1 VNRRIA
7 LSEYNESVH
16 AASPKADPLSV
27 LALGAL
33 HLMAVVLGPALL
45 WDSGVVDHSTL
56 LLWAGAEA
64 ILGIA
69 SICAFVLARRGRI
82 SAFLRISR
90 FESFGTTITIS
101 SLAWLGGDVASAT
114 PSKYVL
120 VIALIT
126 VTSISASNS
135 SRITRRRRTSTIQT
149 AVVAFSYSTAF
160 VIHGEY
166 LFATM
171 AIGWCITIISLTHAS
186 YRGMVELIEL
196 RRASEVIARHDDLT
210 GLLSRTAFF
219 ETIDAQALATSPN
232 WHPSN
237 PQPALVLFD
246 LDGFKAINDSFGHA
260 AGDEVLRTIAKRV
273 TLFLPADAAIGRLGG
288 DEFAAVFTASPHDR
302 SRAIAA
308 ALSAIA
314 DPIKV
319 DDREL
324 YVAASAGWTLVS
336 HGGASAELMAQADAA
351 MYQSKNSE
359 TDSSTG
365 FDSELRDELDRAL
378 DIRQRFRTALRRD
391 EILFWAQPIVRT
403 SDGAPIAIELLAR
416 WPQSDDST
424 IGPLEF
430 TRVAD
435 ETGLAVELDRQ
446 ALEAARKVLVAWQDD
461 TVLKHITVKANI
473 SPVHLHNGQLI
484 DSIREQIPAPIR
496 PRLGLEF
503 VESRLIP
510 AAERNHSQLRDLL
523 DMGITLSIDDFGV
536 GYSSL
541 TYLRSLPVSEIKID
555 RSFVTDVDSDTINQ
569 GLVRA
574 IVDIASTLGLPTV
587 AEGIETESEFAA
599 VARLGVSLGQGFYLG
614 HPLPLSQTASA
625 LRDLHDMAFT
635 QR

>member
-1 VNRRIA
+1 MNRRIA